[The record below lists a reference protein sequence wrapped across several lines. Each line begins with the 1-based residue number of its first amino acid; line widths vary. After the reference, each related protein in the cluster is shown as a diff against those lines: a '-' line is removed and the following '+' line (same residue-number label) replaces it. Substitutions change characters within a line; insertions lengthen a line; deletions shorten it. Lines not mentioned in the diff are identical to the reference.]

1 MLDII
6 INILSITQENQYLEL
21 TARQYIVYL
30 ATLGQMD
37 NSLRKKN
44 KAWTKGS
51 LYKKLLQ
58 VTRQEKRKPL
68 EVRREEDGREAQ
80 CYHSSTA
87 HTFPQRCS
95 PPALSLQG

>member
-21 TARQYIVYL
+21 TARQYIAYL

-51 LYKKLLQ
+51 
-58 VTRQEKRKPL
+58 
-68 EVRREEDGREAQ
+68 
-80 CYHSSTA
+80 
-87 HTFPQRCS
+87 
-95 PPALSLQG
+95 